1 MKVPLRVAA
10 GIVGAL
16 VLGLGLGGSAQGRS
30 GKRARAGKLR
40 GAAAAA
46 ARAAAAV
53 GDDRVHL
60 PRMPRAMKAGAPG
73 ERVTVWLNGGGGHF
87 LPGWEDSAKD
97 TSSVVYGR
105 ADAVDVPAW
114 QGSAAHWRELVS
126 CVRDR
131 YAPFAIDIVERRPS
145 TGDYIQAV
153 IGGRSSV
160 LGFSRGVGGVAP
172 YTGDVVS
179 RAVAFVFATTI
190 GESGNGVE
198 QVCNTAVHEI
208 GHTLGL
214 DHVMHCPDPMTYL
227 QGCGEKRYADVD
239 VACGEGEVREC
250 GDGQASQNSWR
261 HLMRVVGPASS
272 SGRRPVVTRE
282 PEAEPEPEVVQQ
294 PETEDEPEVV
304 DEPAVED
311 GGGYQPEDEGGYEDD
326 TEAGGDTETETEAE
340 PADEE
345 VDGLELLSPE
355 FGQQFSADSV
365 LRVKVRASDRSG
377 IARVE
382 LGWAIEG
389 GETHIFAC
397 DALPA
402 GMPVSCRQ
410 RGDVTVFEL
419 EVGAGQRGLQV
430 RVTDGAG
437 NQRVS
442 RPVLIG
448 FR

>member
-1 MKVPLRVAA
+1 MKVPLKVAA
-10 GIVGAL
+10 GLVGAL
-16 VLGLGLGGSAQGRS
+16 VLGLGLGGSAQGRP
-30 GKRARAGKLR
+30 GKRGRVSKPR
-40 GAAAAA
+40 GTSAA

-60 PRMPRAMKAGAPG
+60 PRMPRAMKAGVPG

-87 LPGWEDSAKD
+87 LPGWEDSASD
-97 TSSVVYGR
+97 TSTVVYGR

-114 QGSAAHWRELVS
+114 QGSAAHWQQLVS

-131 YAPFAIDIVERRPS
+131 YAPFAIDIVERRPGS
-145 TGDYIQAV
+145 GDYIQAV

-160 LGFSRGVGGVAP
+160 LGFSRSVGGVAP
-172 YTGDVVS
+172 YTGEVVS
-179 RAVAFVFATTI
+179 RGVAFVFATTI

-250 GDGQASQNSWR
+250 GNGEASQNSWR
-261 HLMRVVGPASS
+261 HLMRVVGPAPT
-272 SGRRPVVTRE
+272 SGRRPVVPR
-282 PEAEPEPEVVQQ
+282 EPEPEVVRQ
-294 PETEDEPEVV
+294 PEVVSEPEPEVV
-304 DEPAVED
+304 SEPEPEPEVVVDDEDD
-311 GGGYQPEDEGGYEDD
+311 GGYADD
-326 TEAGGDTETETEAE
+326 AEEEAE
-340 PADEE
+340 PEAVVEEEVDEE
-345 VDGLELLSPE
+345 VDALELLSPE
-355 FGQQFSADSV
+355 FGQRFEANSV

-397 DALPA
+397 DALPTT
-402 GMPVSCRQ
+402 MPVRCRQ
-410 RGDVTVFEL
+410 RDDVTVFEL
-419 EVGAGQRGLQV
+419 EVGAGRRGLQV

>member
-1 MKVPLRVAA
+1 MKVPLKVAA
-10 GIVGAL
+10 GLVGAL
-16 VLGLGLGGSAQGRS
+16 VIGLGLGGSAQGRA
-30 GKRARAGKLR
+30 GKRGRPSKLR
-40 GAAAAA
+40 GTAAAA

-87 LPGWEDSAKD
+87 LPGWEDSASD

-114 QGSAAHWRELVS
+114 QGSAAHWQQLVS

-131 YAPFAIDIVERRPS
+131 YAPFAVDVVERRPG

-160 LGFSRGVGGVAP
+160 LGFSRSVDGVAP

-179 RAVAFVFATTI
+179 RGIAFVFATTI

-250 GDGQASQNSWR
+250 GNGEASQNSWR
-261 HLMRVVGPASS
+261 HLMRVVGPAPAG
-272 SGRRPVVTRE
+272 GRRPVVTRE
-282 PEAEPEPEVVQQ
+282 PEPEPEPVVVRQPEAEPEPEVVSEPE
-294 PETEDEPEVV
+294 PETGD
-304 DEPAVED
+304 
-311 GGGYQPEDEGGYEDD
+311 DEGDYDAD
-326 TEAGGDTETETEAE
+326 TEEETEAE
-340 PADEE
+340 PVADEE
-345 VDGLELLSPE
+345 VDALELLSPE
-355 FGQQFSADSV
+355 FGQRFEANSV
-365 LRVKVRASDRSG
+365 LRVAVRSSDRSG
-377 IARVE
+377 IAKVE

-389 GETHIFAC
+389 GDTLIFAC
-397 DALPA
+397 DDLPA
-402 GMPVSCRQ
+402 STPVRCRQ
-410 RGDVTVFEL
+410 RGDVTVFQL
-419 EVGAGQRGLQV
+419 EVGAGRRGLQV

-442 RPVLIG
+442 RPVLIA
-448 FR
+448 FQ

>member
-1 MKVPLRVAA
+1 MKVPLKVAA

-16 VLGLGLGGSAQGRS
+16 VLGLGLGSSAQGRP
-30 GKRARAGKLR
+30 GKRGRTSKLR
-40 GAAAAA
+40 GTSAVA
-46 ARAAAAV
+46 ARAAAAL

-60 PRMPRAMKAGAPG
+60 PRMPRAMKAGVPG

-87 LPGWEDSAKD
+87 LPGWEDSASD

-114 QGSAAHWRELVS
+114 QGSAAHWQQLVS

-131 YAPFAIDIVERRPS
+131 YAPFAIDIVERRPG

-160 LGFSRGVGGVAP
+160 LGFSRSVGGVAP
-172 YTGDVVS
+172 YTGEVVS

-227 QGCGEKRYADVD
+227 QGCGEKRFADVE

-250 GDGQASQNSWR
+250 GNGEAAQNSWR
-261 HLMRVVGPASS
+261 HLMRVVGPAPSG
-272 SGRRPVVTRE
+272 GRRPVVTRE
-282 PEAEPEPEVVQQ
+282 PEPESEPEVVRQ
-294 PETEDEPEVV
+294 PEVEDEPEVV
-304 DEPAVED
+304 SEPE
-311 GGGYQPEDEGGYEDD
+311 PEPEPEPESDDEGGYD
-326 TEAGGDTETETEAE
+326 AETEEETEPEAVV
-340 PADEE
+340 DEE
-345 VDGLELLSPE
+345 VDALELLSPE
-355 FGQQFSADSV
+355 FGQRFESNSV
-365 LRVKVRASDRSG
+365 LRVAVRASDQSG
-377 IARVE
+377 IAKVE

-389 GETHIFAC
+389 GDTLIFAC

-402 GMPVSCRQ
+402 SMPVRCRQ
-410 RGDVTVFEL
+410 RGDVTVFQL
-419 EVGAGQRGLQV
+419 EVGAGRRGLQI

-442 RPVLIG
+442 RPVLIA
-448 FR
+448 FQ